1 MTNISENLKKIFGVI
16 AYGTGVALD
25 SVGAAFGSGG
35 KGILGVGADL
45 SKGIGT
51 EFLADV
57 GESEFDSLGEWLEAH
72 RFNRK
77 FAEKLK
83 VLLKTPDLRE
93 VVKDIVNVNSKK
105 RLTDEKS
112 SGRPDKAQNIKARD
126 VATLSRVWLC
136 QYDKEYIKK
145 ACERSEQFNKLD
157 DEKKERV
164 LEILETACSIYL
176 EDAYDNLDKDSK
188 VLASVI
194 IRSLGSR
201 VADLADSMH
210 TFVERHQIDARGVR
224 LEQATV
230 KEVLYEAYTLKCP
243 FCGNVSAATLSDSG
257 NHKYK
262 CGNCDTIFFCGP
274 ESSYDQEKLEE
285 FIDTQF
291 KKLSE
296 SVKDEGEKTREH
308 IAQEGE
314 KNRKH
319 DSQEHEKTRAE
330 IAKPAQNAKELLRKA
345 LSKEYIDKQLVRA
358 YAETVIKSYPDDM
371 TANFTLKFLSQA
383 KRAVTEFIDNILI
396 NDENISDENISDVDM
411 IIDVLLRYAEKRFLV
426 ALNSLVEHAYKKRN
440 PDKFSDYN
448 TKIFKISKTID
459 DNIYNLK
466 YRRDVFIAYSSK
478 DIACVDEL
486 VHYLEEH
493 DLRTKFDCFVAHRNL
508 PHCFVDD
515 YEKDLRKAMI
525 YCSAFIFV
533 STKNSR
539 DSDCDAIAELQYFVD
554 NKPTATRIEYL
565 AEDYDKPL
573 CGTDKYVKQLFDGR
587 EYCVKGSY
595 DALVQRLLRVKFSS
609 TNNVSSERAVP
620 PAKEPVSKP
629 TAAPAKVEISKS
641 AAPSRQP
648 ASPVSKATPSQSP
661 AGYRDEDFIRDA
673 QIENGVLI
681 QYKSK
686 AKEVVIPSS
695 VTSIGE
701 RAFYGCS
708 SLTSI
713 TIPDSVTSIGDKA
726 FFDCSSLTSI
736 TIPDSVTSIGSG
748 AFGGCSS
755 LTAMTVDRNN
765 KVYRSENNCVIE
777 RKTNTLVAGCKNS
790 VIPSSV
796 TSIGFSAFGGCNSL
810 TSISIPDSVT
820 SIDTW
825 AFYGC
830 SSLASITIPDSV
842 TSISSGA
849 FGGCSSLTSITVD
862 SNNKVYRSENN
873 CVIERETNT
882 LVAGCKNS
890 VIPSSVTSIGRWA
903 FNKCSSLTSISIP
916 ASVTSI
922 GKWAFYGC
930 NSLTSITIPASV
942 TSIGSWAFSGCSSLT
957 SMTVDSNNKVYF
969 SENNCFIER
978 ETNTLVAGC
987 KNSVIPSSVT
997 SIGERAFSGCNS
1009 LTSITI
1015 PDSVTSIGFSA
1026 FGGCSALTSISIPAS
1041 VTSIGEGAF
1050 AHCSSLKTVYY
1061 QGSEAQWKKIQIYD
1075 TTIKE
1080 CKIIFFTPSQTS
1092 NSKSYQD
1099 EDFIRDAQIEN
1110 GVLKKYKGNA
1120 KEVVIPSSVTS
1131 IGDSAFDGCSSLTF
1145 TTIPSS
1151 VTSIG
1156 KWAFSGCF
1164 SLTSITIP
1172 DSVTSIGDSAFDGCS
1187 SLTFTTIPSS
1197 VTSIGKWA
1205 FSGCFSLT
1213 SITIPDSVTSIGDS
1227 AFDGCASLSSMTVD
1241 RNNKVYRSENNCIIE
1256 RETNTLVAGCKNS
1269 VIPSSVTS
1277 IGDSAFDGCSSLTS
1291 ITIPASVT
1299 SIGDSAFA
1307 HCSSLTSITIPDSV
1321 TSIGKWAFD
1330 GCYSLK
1336 TVYYQGSEAQWK
1348 KIQIYD
1354 KTIKECKIIF
1364 FTLSQTS
1371 NSKSY
1376 QDENFIRDAQIENG
1390 VLIKYKGNAKE
1401 VVIPSSVTSIGKEA
1415 FSMCSSLTS
1424 ISIPDSVTSIGYS
1437 AFSYCSALTSIT
1449 VDNNNKV
1456 YRSENNCIIERKTN
1470 TLVTGCKNSV
1480 IPSSVTSIGEWAFSD
1495 CNSLTSISIPASVTS
1510 IGYSAFNGC
1519 SSLASITIPD
1529 SVTSIGDSAF
1539 AHCSSLTSISIPASF
1554 TSIGDRAFFGCKS
1567 LVSIVIPDSVTS
1579 IGTWAFYGC
1588 KSLTSITIPDSVT
1601 SIGNSA
1607 FGGCSSLASITI
1619 PDSVTSIGDSAFNG
1633 CKSLTSLTI
1642 PVSVTSIGEWAF
1654 NGCSSLTSITIPS
1667 SVTSIGTWAF
1677 YGCSSLTSITVD
1689 NNNKVYR
1696 SENNCIIERKTN
1708 TLVAGCKNS
1717 VIPSSVTSIGDSAF
1731 SGCNSLTSI
1740 SIPDSVT
1747 SIGSGAFGG
1756 CSSLASITVDSNNKV
1771 YRSENNCI
1779 IERKTNIL
1787 IVGCKNSVIP
1797 SSVTSI
1803 GKSAFYG
1810 CKSLI
1815 SITIPNSV
1823 TSIGE
1828 WAFAHCSSL
1837 TSITIPASVTS
1848 IGEYAFFDCKF
1859 LISIIIPSSVTS
1871 IGKWAFDGCK
1881 SLASITIPDSV
1892 TSIGEWAFDGCYSL
1906 KTVYYQGSEAQ
1917 WEEIE
1922 IDDSTI
1928 KECKIIFNAR

>member
-1 MTNISENLKKIFGVI
+1 MVNIGEKLKKIFGVI
-16 AYGTGVALD
+16 AYGTGIAL
-25 SVGAAFGSGG
+25 GSANAVLGGGG

-83 VLLKTPDLRE
+83 ALLKTPDLRE

-105 RLTDEKS
+105 RLTAEKS

-136 QYDKEYIKK
+136 QYDKEYIEK
-145 ACERSEQFNKLD
+145 ACKRSEQFNKLD

-201 VADLADSMH
+201 IADLADSMH
-210 TFVERHQIDARGVR
+210 TFVERHQIDASGVR

-274 ESSYDQEKLEE
+274 ESSYDQEKLEK
-285 FIDTQF
+285 FIDTRSTEIVEKLTSLITQLDEKIADNF

-308 IAQEGE
+308 
-314 KNRKH
+314 
-319 DSQEHEKTRAE
+319 DSQEHEKTRAV
-330 IAKPAQNAKELLRKA
+330 IAKSAQNAKELLRKA
-345 LSKEYIDKQLVRA
+345 LSEEYIDKQLVRA
-358 YAETVIKSYPDDM
+358 YAETVIKFYPVDM

-383 KRAVTEFIDNILI
+383 KRAVTEFIDNIRI
-396 NDENISDENISDVDM
+396 NDESISDVDI

-426 ALNSLVEHAYKKRN
+426 ALNSLVERAYKKRN

-448 TKIFKISKTID
+448 TKIFEISKKID

-525 YCSAFIFV
+525 NCSAFIFV

-554 NKPTATRIEYL
+554 NKPTAARIEYL

-661 AGYRDEDFIRDA
+661 VGYRDEDFIRDA

-681 QYKSK
+681 KYKGK

-695 VTSIGE
+695 VTSIGD
-701 RAFYGCS
+701 RAFFGCESLVSIVIPDSVTSIGKWAFDGCS
-708 SLTSI
+708 SLTSV
-713 TIPDSVTSIGDKA
+713 TIPDSVTSIGTWA
-726 FFDCSSLTSI
+726 FSDCSSLTSI
-736 TIPDSVTSIGSG
+736 TIPDSVTSIGER
-748 AFGGCSS
+748 AFFGCSS
-755 LTAMTVDRNN
+755 LTSITIPASVTSIGDSTFYGCASLTSITIPDSVTSIGTRAFDGCYSLKTVYYQGSEEQWKKIRINDSTIEKCKIIFFTPSQTSNSKSYQDEDFIRDAQIENGVLIEYEGNAKEVVIPSSVTSIGEEAFSMCFSLTSIIILDSVTSIGDSAFYGCNSLTSITIPDSVTSIGKWAFSGCSSLTSISIPDSVTSIGDSAFDGCSSLTSITIPSSVTSIGEWAFDGCSSLAAMTVDRNN
-765 KVYRSENNCVIE
+765 KVYRSENNCIIE

-796 TSIGFSAFGGCNSL
+796 TSIGDSAF
-810 TSISIPDSVT
+810 D
-820 SIDTW
+820 
-825 AFYGC
+825 GC
-830 SSLASITIPDSV
+830 S
-842 TSISSGA
+842 
-849 FGGCSSLTSITVD
+849 
-862 SNNKVYRSENN
+862 
-873 CVIERETNT
+873 
-882 LVAGCKNS
+882 
-890 VIPSSVTSIGRWA
+890 
-903 FNKCSSLTSISIP
+903 
-916 ASVTSI
+916 
-922 GKWAFYGC
+922 
-930 NSLTSITIPASV
+930 
-942 TSIGSWAFSGCSSLT
+942 
-957 SMTVDSNNKVYF
+957 
-969 SENNCFIER
+969 
-978 ETNTLVAGC
+978 
-987 KNSVIPSSVT
+987 
-997 SIGERAFSGCNS
+997 S

-1015 PDSVTSIGFSA
+1015 PDSVTSIGEWA
-1026 FGGCSALTSISIPAS
+1026 FNGCKSLTSITIPSS
-1041 VTSIGEGAF
+1041 VTSIGKGAF
-1050 AHCSSLKTVYY
+1050 AGCSSLTSITIPDSVTSIGDSAFSGCSSLTSITIPDSVTSIGTRAFDGCSSLKTVYY

-1099 EDFIRDAQIEN
+1099 EDFIRAAQIEN
-1110 GVLKKYKGNA
+1110 GVLIKYKGKA

-1131 IGDSAFDGCSSLTF
+1131 IGE
-1145 TTIPSS
+1145 
-1151 VTSIG
+1151 
-1156 KWAFSGCF
+1156 WAFHGCK

-1172 DSVTSIGDSAFDGCS
+1172 DSVTSIG
-1187 SLTFTTIPSS
+1187 
-1197 VTSIGKWA
+1197 KWA
-1205 FSGCFSLT
+1205 FFGC
-1213 SITIPDSVTSIGDS
+1213 
-1227 AFDGCASLSSMTVD
+1227 
-1241 RNNKVYRSENNCIIE
+1241 N
-1256 RETNTLVAGCKNS
+1256 
-1269 VIPSSVTS
+1269 
-1277 IGDSAFDGCSSLTS
+1277 
-1291 ITIPASVT
+1291 
-1299 SIGDSAFA
+1299 
-1307 HCSSLTSITIPDSV
+1307 SLTSITIPDSV

-1330 GCYSLK
+1330 GC
-1336 TVYYQGSEAQWK
+1336 
-1348 KIQIYD
+1348 
-1354 KTIKECKIIF
+1354 
-1364 FTLSQTS
+1364 
-1371 NSKSY
+1371 
-1376 QDENFIRDAQIENG
+1376 
-1390 VLIKYKGNAKE
+1390 
-1401 VVIPSSVTSIGKEA
+1401 
-1415 FSMCSSLTS
+1415 
-1424 ISIPDSVTSIGYS
+1424 
-1437 AFSYCSALTSIT
+1437 
-1449 VDNNNKV
+1449 
-1456 YRSENNCIIERKTN
+1456 
-1470 TLVTGCKNSV
+1470 
-1480 IPSSVTSIGEWAFSD
+1480 
-1495 CNSLTSISIPASVTS
+1495 
-1510 IGYSAFNGC
+1510 

-1529 SVTSIGDSAF
+1529 SVTSIGEWAF
-1539 AHCSSLTSISIPASF
+1539 
-1554 TSIGDRAFFGCKS
+1554 DGCK
-1567 LVSIVIPDSVTS
+1567 
-1579 IGTWAFYGC
+1579 
-1588 KSLTSITIPDSVT
+1588 
-1601 SIGNSA
+1601 
-1607 FGGCSSLASITI
+1607 SLASITI
-1619 PDSVTSIGDSAFNG
+1619 PDSVTSIGYLAFSYCSA
-1633 CKSLTSLTI
+1633 
-1642 PVSVTSIGEWAF
+1642 
-1654 NGCSSLTSITIPS
+1654 
-1667 SVTSIGTWAF
+1667 
-1677 YGCSSLTSITVD
+1677 LTSITVD
-1689 NNNKVYR
+1689 SNNKVYR
-1696 SENNCIIERKTN
+1696 SENDCIIERKTN

-1747 SIGSGAFGG
+1747 SIGNSAFSY
-1756 CSSLASITVDSNNKV
+1756 CSALTSITVDRNNKV

-1823 TSIGE
+1823 TSIGT
-1828 WAFAHCSSL
+1828 WAFSGCNSL

-1848 IGEYAFFDCKF
+1848 IGEHAFFDCKF

-1871 IGKWAFDGCK
+1871 IGDSAFDGCK

-1892 TSIGEWAFDGCYSL
+1892 TSIGTRAFDGCSSL
-1906 KTVYYQGSEAQ
+1906 KTVYYQGSKAQ

>member
-1 MTNISENLKKIFGVI
+1 MTNISENLKKLFGVI
-16 AYGTGVALD
+16 AYGTGIAL
-25 SVGAAFGSGG
+25 GSANAVLGGGG

-105 RLTDEKS
+105 RLTAEKS

-136 QYDKEYIKK
+136 QYDKENIEK
-145 ACERSEQFNKLD
+145 ACKRSEQFNKLD

-243 FCGNVSAATLSDSG
+243 FCGNDRADTLSDSG

-319 DSQEHEKTRAE
+319 DSQEHEKTRAK
-330 IAKPAQNAKELLRKA
+330 IARPAQNAKELLRKA
-345 LSKEYIDKQLVRA
+345 LSAEYIDKQLVRA

-383 KRAVTEFIDNILI
+383 KRAVTEFIDNIRI
-396 NDENISDENISDVDM
+396 NDENISDVDM

-426 ALNSLVEHAYKKRN
+426 ALNSLVERAYKKRN
-440 PDKFSDYN
+440 PDKYSAYN
-448 TKIFKISKTID
+448 AKIIKISKKID

-493 DLRTKFDCFVAHRNL
+493 DPHTKFNCFVAHRNL
-508 PHCFVDD
+508 PHCFVDN
-515 YEKDLRKAMI
+515 YEEALHQAMI
-525 YCSAFIFV
+525 NCSAFIFV

-554 NKPTATRIEYL
+554 KKPTATRIEYL
-565 AEDYDKPL
+565 AEDYDETL
-573 CGTDKYVKQLFDGR
+573 YWTDKYVKQLFEGI

-661 AGYRDEDFIRDA
+661 AGYRDEGFIRDA

-681 QYKSK
+681 KYKGK

-695 VTSIGE
+695 VTSIGPG
-701 RAFYGCS
+701 AFYDCS

-713 TIPDSVTSIGDKA
+713 SIPDSVTSIGDSA
-726 FFDCSSLTSI
+726 FY
-736 TIPDSVTSIGSG
+736 
-748 AFGGCSS
+748 GCSS
-755 LTAMTVDRNN
+755 LAAMTVDSNN

-796 TSIGFSAFGGCNSL
+796 TSIG
-810 TSISIPDSVT
+810 DK
-820 SIDTW
+820 

-830 SSLASITIPDSV
+830 SSLTSITIPASVTSIGEWAFSGCSSLTSITIPDSV
-842 TSISSGA
+842 TSIGDEAFDGCASLSSM
-849 FGGCSSLTSITVD
+849 TVD
-862 SNNKVYRSENN
+862 RNNKVYRSENN
-873 CVIERETNT
+873 CIIERKTNT

-890 VIPSSVTSIGRWA
+890 VIPSSVTSIGDSA
-903 FNKCSSLTSISIP
+903 FD
-916 ASVTSI
+916 
-922 GKWAFYGC
+922 
-930 NSLTSITIPASV
+930 
-942 TSIGSWAFSGCSSLT
+942 GCS
-957 SMTVDSNNKVYF
+957 
-969 SENNCFIER
+969 
-978 ETNTLVAGC
+978 
-987 KNSVIPSSVT
+987 
-997 SIGERAFSGCNS
+997 S

-1015 PDSVTSIGFSA
+1015 PDSVTSIGDSA
-1026 FGGCSALTSISIPAS
+1026 FFGCY
-1041 VTSIGEGAF
+1041 
-1050 AHCSSLKTVYY
+1050 SLKTVYY

-1099 EDFIRDAQIEN
+1099 EDFIRDAQIKN
-1110 GVLKKYKGNA
+1110 GVLIKYKGKA

-1131 IGDSAFDGCSSLTF
+1131 IGE
-1145 TTIPSS
+1145 
-1151 VTSIG
+1151 
-1156 KWAFSGCF
+1156 WAFSGCK
-1164 SLTSITIP
+1164 SLTSLTIP
-1172 DSVTSIGDSAFDGCS
+1172 DSVTSIGE
-1187 SLTFTTIPSS
+1187 
-1197 VTSIGKWA
+1197 WA
-1205 FSGCFSLT
+1205 FS
-1213 SITIPDSVTSIGDS
+1213 
-1227 AFDGCASLSSMTVD
+1227 GCASLSSMTVD

-1256 RETNTLVAGCKNS
+1256 RKTNTLVAGCKNSVIPSSVTSIGDSAFRGCSSLTSITIPDSVTSIGNGAFSFCSSLTSIIIPESVKSIGALAFFKCSSLTSITIPDSVTSIGEYAFQCCKSLTSITIPDSVTNIGKCAFSNCSSLTSISIPASVTSIGRWAFNKCSSLTSITIPDSVTSIGMWAFFDCSSLTSVSIPASVTSIGWWAFDGCSSLSSMTVDRNNKVYRSENNCIIERKTNTLVAGCKNS

-1291 ITIPASVT
+1291 ITIP
-1299 SIGDSAFA
+1299 
-1307 HCSSLTSITIPDSV
+1307 
-1321 TSIGKWAFD
+1321 
-1330 GCYSLK
+1330 
-1336 TVYYQGSEAQWK
+1336 
-1348 KIQIYD
+1348 
-1354 KTIKECKIIF
+1354 
-1364 FTLSQTS
+1364 
-1371 NSKSY
+1371 
-1376 QDENFIRDAQIENG
+1376 
-1390 VLIKYKGNAKE
+1390 
-1401 VVIPSSVTSIGKEA
+1401 
-1415 FSMCSSLTS
+1415 
-1424 ISIPDSVTSIGYS
+1424 
-1437 AFSYCSALTSIT
+1437 
-1449 VDNNNKV
+1449 
-1456 YRSENNCIIERKTN
+1456 
-1470 TLVTGCKNSV
+1470 
-1480 IPSSVTSIGEWAFSD
+1480 
-1495 CNSLTSISIPASVTS
+1495 
-1510 IGYSAFNGC
+1510 
-1519 SSLASITIPD
+1519 D
-1529 SVTSIGDSAF
+1529 SVTSIGDEAF
-1539 AHCSSLTSISIPASF
+1539 DGCASLSSM
-1554 TSIGDRAFFGCKS
+1554 
-1567 LVSIVIPDSVTS
+1567 
-1579 IGTWAFYGC
+1579 
-1588 KSLTSITIPDSVT
+1588 
-1601 SIGNSA
+1601 
-1607 FGGCSSLASITI
+1607 
-1619 PDSVTSIGDSAFNG
+1619 
-1633 CKSLTSLTI
+1633 
-1642 PVSVTSIGEWAF
+1642 
-1654 NGCSSLTSITIPS
+1654 
-1667 SVTSIGTWAF
+1667 
-1677 YGCSSLTSITVD
+1677 TVD
-1689 NNNKVYR
+1689 RNNKVYR

-1731 SGCNSLTSI
+1731 SGCSSLTSVT
-1740 SIPDSVT
+1740 IPDSVT
-1747 SIGSGAFGG
+1747 SIGM
-1756 CSSLASITVDSNNKV
+1756 
-1771 YRSENNCI
+1771 
-1779 IERKTNIL
+1779 
-1787 IVGCKNSVIP
+1787 
-1797 SSVTSI
+1797 
-1803 GKSAFYG
+1803 
-1810 CKSLI
+1810 
-1815 SITIPNSV
+1815 
-1823 TSIGE
+1823 
-1828 WAFAHCSSL
+1828 WAFFDCSSL
-1837 TSITIPASVTS
+1837 TSITIPASVKS
-1848 IGEYAFFDCKF
+1848 IGFSAFN
-1859 LISIIIPSSVTS
+1859 
-1871 IGKWAFDGCK
+1871 GC
-1881 SLASITIPDSV
+1881 S
-1892 TSIGEWAFDGCYSL
+1892 SL
-1906 KTVYYQGSEAQ
+1906 KTIYYQGSEAQ

-1922 IDDSTI
+1922 IKDSTI